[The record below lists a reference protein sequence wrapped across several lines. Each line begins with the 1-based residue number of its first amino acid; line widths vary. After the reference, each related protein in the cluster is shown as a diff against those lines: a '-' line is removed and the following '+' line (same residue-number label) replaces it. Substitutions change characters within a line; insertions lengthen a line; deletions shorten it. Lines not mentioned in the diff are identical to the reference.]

1 MERLNLTLDADT
13 ARALNQHARRDGR
26 PRATVARALIR
37 EALTRR
43 EQVERT
49 RRLANDYAEG
59 RSDAAALLADL
70 EGAQLALL
78 GDDD

>member
-1 MERLNLTLDADT
+1 MERLNLTLDDDT
-13 ARALNQHARRDGR
+13 ARALKQHARRDGR

-43 EQVERT
+43 EQVERV

-59 RSDAAALLADL
+59 RGDAAALLADF
-70 EGAQLALL
+70 EAGQLALL
-78 GDDD
+78 GNDE